1 MNNKNDKVVE
11 YCGFKFLT
19 DNSMASRMI
28 DNWYE
33 MEEISLIEKI
43 PNLENLVIL
52 ELGGCLGVVSVV
64 SNSKLNNK
72 ENHVVVEANPNLMNY
87 MNYNKNINNC
97 HFKIEN
103 AMISSTSDG
112 VFYSYDKLVAGSAHR
127 TDNQERNK
135 TKHIVNVMT
144 YDELEKKHN
153 LKFDVLII
161 DIEGGEL
168 EFLKEIENNLHIKYV
183 VVELHEHLMFRGF
196 RNECIDIL
204 KRMGMNMMSKS
215 GQSYLFGR

>member
-1 MNNKNDKVVE
+1 MNNTDDKVVE

-28 DNWYE
+28 NNWYE
-33 MEEISLIEKI
+33 KQEISLIEKI

-64 SNSKLNNK
+64 SNSRLNNK
-72 ENHVVVEANPNLMNY
+72 ENHIVVEANPNLMNY
-87 MNYNKNINNC
+87 INYNKNINNC

-103 AMISSTSDG
+103 AMISSKSDG

-127 TDNQERNK
+127 TDNRERNK

-183 VVELHEHLMFRGF
+183 MVELHESQMFGGF
-196 RNECIDIL
+196 DNECIDVL
-204 KRMGMNMMSKS
+204 KRMGMSMMSKS
-215 GQSYLFGR
+215 GQTYLFGR

>member
-1 MNNKNDKVVE
+1 MSNKNDKVIE

-28 DNWYE
+28 NNWYE
-33 MEEISLIEKI
+33 KQEISLIEKI

-64 SNSKLNNK
+64 SNSRLKNK
-72 ENHVVVEANPNLMNY
+72 KNHVVVEANPNLMNY
-87 MNYNKNINNC
+87 LNYNKKINDC

-112 VFYSYDKLVAGSAHR
+112 VFYSFDKIVAGSAHR
-127 TDNQERNK
+127 TDNKERNK
-135 TKHIVNVMT
+135 TKHIVDVMT

-168 EFLKEIENNLHIKYV
+168 EFLQEIKTNSYIKYIMI
-183 VVELHEHLMFRGF
+183 ELHESQMFRGF
-196 RNECIDIL
+196 DAECIDTL
-204 KRMGMNMMSKS
+204 NRMGMNMISKN